1 MEKITNYYIE
11 RLLEINK
18 AAGAERPK
26 ACVVT
31 YGCQMNA
38 RDSEK
43 FAGMLSQMGYEIVKD
58 EHMADLV
65 IFNTCCVR
73 ENAENKLYGNLGNL
87 KERKRSNPH
96 FKIVLAGCMMQQDI
110 VLDKIKA
117 AHNHVDII
125 FGTHNIYRF
134 PELLHSH
141 FETGGMIIDI
151 WEEAKDI
158 VEDLPSQREYPFKA
172 GVNIMYG
179 CDNFCTYCIVPHVR
193 GRERSRKPEDI
204 LAEIREMAADGVTE
218 VMLLGQ
224 NVNSYDG
231 GITFAQLLRKVHEIN
246 GIRRIRFTSSHP
258 KDVTDDVIYALRDL
272 PKVCK
277 QLHLPF
283 QAGSSR
289 ILELMNRK
297 HTKEWYLDLVAKIKE
312 NVPNIALTTDIMVGF
327 PGETEDDFEDTLDIV
342 RKARFLG
349 AFTFIYSRR
358 HGTPAD
364 QMPDQVA
371 DVVVKARFNRLV
383 AECNKIQLE
392 LNMEKV
398 DGVLEILLE
407 SVGKNGM
414 LNGRTDDGSLVH
426 VAGDVALI
434 GQYAKARII
443 EAKTFYLMGELI

>member
-1 MEKITNYYIE
+1 MENLANYYIKK
-11 RLLEINK
+11 LAQINK
-18 AAGAERPK
+18 EAGVEKPA

-31 YGCQMNA
+31 HGCQMNA

-43 FAGMLSQMGYEIVKD
+43 FAGMLAQMGYELTKD
-58 EHMADLV
+58 EQVADLV

-87 KERKRSNPH
+87 KERKKNNPH
-96 FKIVLAGCMMQQDI
+96 FKIVLAGCMMQQD
-110 VLDKIKA
+110 VVVDKIKESY
-117 AHNHVDII
+117 NVVDII
-125 FGTHNIYRF
+125 IGTHNIYRF

-141 FETGGMIIDI
+141 FETGGMIVDI

-158 VEDLPSQREYPFKA
+158 IEDLPSQREYPFKA

-204 LAEIREMAADGVTE
+204 LAEIKEMAADGVSE
-218 VMLLGQ
+218 IMLLGQ

-231 GITFAQLLRKVHEIN
+231 GITFAQLLHKVH
-246 GIRRIRFTSSHP
+246 GIEGIKRIRFTSNHP
-258 KDVTDDVIYALRDL
+258 KDITDDVIDALRDL

-289 ILELMNRK
+289 ILDLMNRK
-297 HTKEWYLDLVAKIKE
+297 HTKEWYLDLIERVKTQ
-312 NVPNIALTTDIMVGF
+312 VPNIALTTDIMVGF
-327 PGETEDDFEDTLDIV
+327 PGETEEDFEDTLDIV
-342 RKARFLG
+342 RKVRFLS

-364 QMPDQVA
+364 QMPDQVSN
-371 DVVVKARFNRLV
+371 DVVKERFNRLV
-383 AECNKIQLE
+383 AECNKIQHE
-392 LNMEKV
+392 LNEEKI
-398 DGVLEILLE
+398 GETLEILIE
-407 SVGKNGM
+407 GVGKNNM
-414 LNGRTDDGSLVH
+414 LNGRADDGCLVH
-426 VAGDVALI
+426 FEGYASQI
-434 GQYAKARII
+434 GQYANVKIT
-443 EAKTFYLMGELI
+443 EAKTFYLIGEQL